1 MADLPAET
9 TRAIIKSLAEKYQ
22 RPVDVINNTMAL
34 FKEGNTIPFI
44 SRYRKEVTKELD
56 EVQLRDLQ
64 SDHTSLVNR
73 EERRATILGSIQE
86 QGKLTPE
93 LEQKIKAAETLT
105 ELEDLYLPYKPRKLT
120 KAQKA
125 RESGLE
131 PLADIMLNEQPTQ
144 GDKVA
149 MLQQFVNPEKGITN
163 EKEAIEGAMEIIAE
177 NLSENA
183 ETRKS
188 LREIVD
194 MDGELQCKAMDAP
207 ADTEIKEDGSDAT
220 TKDEDEHQGGHV
232 KTSKDKYKDYLSFK
246 MKLRLLKPHQILA
259 INRGENEGFLDVEIL
274 TNDAEF
280 LDKMRGDMIKHQDGL
295 FKEELDK
302 AIDRGYSR
310 AARTIK
316 RESWVQKIEEAKSHG
331 VKVFAENVKKLL
343 LQQPLKGRR
352 IIGVDPGYRNGCKIA
367 VIDETGKF
375 LDKVTV
381 YPHPPQ
387 NKAEE
392 AKATML
398 GLVKKYKAYTFAIGN
413 GTASRETESLVAEL
427 VQQEPSIEYTIVNES
442 GASVYSASDI
452 ARDEFPDLDVNIRSA
467 ISIARRLQDPLPELI
482 KIDPKSIGVG
492 QYQHDV
498 NQMELGQKLEGVVED
513 CVNSVG
519 VNVNNASAELLR
531 QVSGLN
537 SRVAKEI
544 VAKRESEGPFKN
556 REQLKEVKFMGEKTF
571 QQSIGFL
578 KILDGDNPLDST
590 FIHPESYDVAVKI
603 LEAIGAKPAD
613 LRDPAKAA
621 TINQQL
627 SDPSIGKKFASL
639 AGEATLKDIIDAL
652 KKPRRDPRDDLPPVI
667 LKKDVVNPEDLKVG
681 MILKGTVRNVLDFGA
696 FVDIGIKY
704 NGLVHISELSNK
716 FVDDPHKV
724 ISVGDVVD
732 VMVKEIDLPRKRVQL
747 SIKATLPAPPQGPGA
762 GGSGGTGRPPRDG
775 QGRPPRDGPGRIDR
789 PDYHDRSRSTG
800 APSSQGNQF
809 RNRPPQQRRRDDGPI
824 TNPGITFKQKQSKK
838 KPDADAGA
846 NGDGKKG
853 I

>member
-1 MADLPAET
+1 MADLPVET
-9 TRAIIKSLAEKYQ
+9 MSTIIKILAEKFG

-44 SRYRKEVTKELD
+44 SRYRKEITKELD

-64 SDHTSLVNR
+64 AEHTSLVNR
-73 EERRATILGSIQE
+73 EERRATILASIQE

-93 LEQKIKAAETLT
+93 LEQKIRIAETLT
-105 ELEDLYLPYKPRKLT
+105 ELEDLYLSYKPRKLT

-125 RESGLE
+125 REAGLE
-131 PLADIMLNEQPTQ
+131 PLADIILKQQPTE

-149 MLQQFVNPEKGITN
+149 ILQQFVNPEKGVNN
-163 EKEAIEGAMEIIAE
+163 EKDALDGTMEIISE
-177 NLSENA
+177 NLSEDA

-194 MDGELQCKAMDAP
+194 LDSDLQCKPIEAP
-207 ADTEIKEDGSDAT
+207 TDTEIKEDGSNVTAN
-220 TKDEDEHQGGHV
+220 DEEFSYA
-232 KTSKDKYKDYLSFK
+232 KTSKDKYKDYFSFK
-246 MKLRLLKPHQILA
+246 MKLRLMKPHQILA
-259 INRGENEGFLDVEIL
+259 INRGENEGFLDVEL
-274 TNDAEF
+274 VTNDAEF
-280 LDKMRGDMIKHQDGL
+280 VAAMKGDLIKNQAGI
-295 FKEELDK
+295 FKDELDK
-302 AIDRGYSR
+302 SIEHGYAR
-310 AARTIK
+310 VARTIK
-316 RESWVQKIEEAKSHG
+316 RESWVAKIEEAKSHG

-343 LQQPLKGRR
+343 LQQPLKGRK

-375 LDKVTV
+375 IDKATV

-387 NKAEE
+387 NRAED
-392 AKATML
+392 AKAIML
-398 GLVKKYKAYTFAIGN
+398 GLVRKHQAFTFAIGN
-413 GTASRETESLVAEL
+413 GTASRETERLIAEL
-427 VQQEPSIEYTIVNES
+427 VQIEPKIEYTIVNES

-452 ARDEFPDLDVNIRSA
+452 AREEFPDLDVNIRSA

-498 NQMELGQKLEGVVED
+498 NQTELGEKLEGVVED
-513 CVNSVG
+513 CVNTVG

-544 VAKRESEGPFKN
+544 VAKRDAEGPFKN
-556 REQLKEVKFMGEKTF
+556 REQLKDVKFMGDKTY

-578 KILDGDNPLDST
+578 KVLDGDNPLDST
-590 FIHPESYDVAVKI
+590 FIHPESYDVAIKI
-603 LEAIGAKPAD
+603 LDSLKAKPAD
-613 LRDPAKAA
+613 LRDPAKSAE
-621 TINQQL
+621 INRQL
-627 SDPSIGKKFASL
+627 SEPNVVNRFASL

-652 KKPRRDPRDDLPPVI
+652 KKPRRDPRDDLPAVI
-667 LKKDVVNPEDLKVG
+667 LKKDVLNAEDLKVG

-716 FVDDPHKV
+716 FVKNPHDV

-747 SIKATLPAPPQGPGA
+747 SIKATMAPVTGQGPGRPTREGQGA
-762 GGSGGTGRPPRDG
+762 GRMDG
-775 QGRPPRDGPGRIDR
+775 QERPARGTMPSNPGIQFKERQ
-789 PDYHDRSRSTG
+789 
-800 APSSQGNQF
+800 SQS
-809 RNRPPQQRRRDDGPI
+809 RRRDDKPLV
-824 TNPGITFKQKQSKK
+824 NPGITFKQKQSKRK
-838 KPDADAGA
+838 DEPEAEG
-846 NGDGKKG
+846 GKDPG
-853 I
+853 RARRE

>member
-1 MADLPAET
+1 MNG
-9 TRAIIKSLAEKYQ
+9 IIKVLAEKYQ

-64 SDHTSLVNR
+64 ADHTSLVNR
-73 EERRATILGSIQE
+73 EDRRATILASIQE

-93 LEQKIKAAETLT
+93 LEQKIKAAFTLT
-105 ELEDLYLPYKPRKLT
+105 ELEDLYLPYKPRKVT

-125 RESGLE
+125 REAGLE
-131 PLADIMLNEQPTQ
+131 PLAEIIRKAQPVE

-149 MLQQFVNPEKGITN
+149 MLQQFVNAEKGVNN
-163 EKEAIEGAMEIIAE
+163 EKDAIDGAVEIIAE
-177 NLSENA
+177 NVSEDA
-183 ETRKS
+183 EIRKT
-188 LREIVD
+188 LREVVD
-194 MDGELQCKAMDAP
+194 LESELQCKAMDAP
-207 ADTEIKEDGSDAT
+207 SDTEIKEDGTDAT
-220 TKDEDEHQGGHV
+220 TPIEDEHSGHT

-246 MKLRLLKPHQILA
+246 GKLKVLKPHQILA
-259 INRGENEGFLDVEIL
+259 INRGENEGFLDVEL
-274 TNDAEF
+274 ATNDTEF
-280 LDKMRGDMIKHQDGL
+280 LDKLRKDMVKNQTGI

-310 AARTIK
+310 VARTIK
-316 RESWVQKIEEAKSHG
+316 RESWVQKIEDAKSHG
-331 VKVFAENVKKLL
+331 VKVFAENVKKLI
-343 LQQPLKGRR
+343 LQQPLKGRK

-387 NKAEE
+387 NRPDE
-392 AKATML
+392 AKAVML
-398 GLVKKYKAYTFAIGN
+398 GLVKKYKAFTFAIGN
-413 GTASRETESLVAEL
+413 GTASRETESLIAEL
-427 VQQEPSIEYTIVNES
+427 VQQEPTIEYTIVNES

-452 ARDEFPDLDVNIRSA
+452 AREEFPDLDVNIRSA

-498 NQMELGQKLEGVVED
+498 NQTELGQKLEGVVED
-513 CVNSVG
+513 CVNTVG

-544 VAKRESEGPFKN
+544 VTKREAEGQFKN
-556 REQLKEVKFMGEKTF
+556 REQLKEVKFMGDKTY

-578 KILDGDNPLDST
+578 KVLDGDNPLDST
-590 FIHPESYDVAVKI
+590 FIHPESYDVALKI
-603 LEAIGAKPAD
+603 LESLHAKPAD

-621 TINQQL
+621 EINRQL
-627 SDPSIGKKFASL
+627 SSPGVVTKFKSL
-639 AGEATLKDIIDAL
+639 AGEATLNDIIDAL

-681 MILKGTVRNVLDFGA
+681 MVLKGTVRNVLDFGA

-704 NGLVHISELSNK
+704 NGLVHISELANR
-716 FVDDPHKV
+716 FVEDPHSV

-747 SIKATLPAPPQGPGA
+747 SIKATMQPSLAPGQGAAGA
-762 GGSGGTGRPPRDG
+762 DRPPRNG
-775 QGRPPRDGPGRIDR
+775 QGRPERPDRQDRPRGPASQSNPGIQFKERQSQSRRRDGPIV
-789 PDYHDRSRSTG
+789 
-800 APSSQGNQF
+800 
-809 RNRPPQQRRRDDGPI
+809 
-824 TNPGITFKQKQSKK
+824 NPGITFKQKQ
-838 KPDADAGA
+838 
-846 NGDGKKG
+846 GKRKDEPAPEDTNKG
-853 I
+853 EKTRK